1 MILVDSCGWLEFLA
15 DGPLAQAYQRYFER
29 LEELVTPTIILYE
42 VYKKIKRERGEEDA
56 LLVAAQMHR
65 TRLVQLTPG
74 IALYAADLSLKHFL
88 PMADAIVYATALVEQ
103 CQVVTSDQ
111 HFAGLDGVVF
121 VVKAEKTI

>member
-15 DGPLAQAYQRYFER
+15 DGPLARAYEPYFER
-29 LEELVTPTIILYE
+29 LEQLVTPSIVLYE

-56 LLVAAQMHR
+56 MLVAAQMHR
-65 TRLVQLTPG
+65 ARIVQLTPS
-74 IALYAADLSLKHFL
+74 IALCAADLSLKHAL

-103 CQVVTSDQ
+103 CQVVTSDH

-121 VVKAEKTI
+121 VDSAEKTI